1 MIDVLQQQNDGRP
14 GVGQAWSVVSVGPV
28 LAPTLRPTARHKAS
42 AQANNEAAYAYVTRF
57 RVSRGGWGREIRRPG
72 PPLLPPSP
80 HPGKLG
86 KNWKSR
92 DSSGYSFPLEAPW
105 RRGSAGCTGSPA
117 ALSSMMGK

>member
-57 RVSRGGWGREIRRPG
+57 RVSRGGGAGKSADPGRPCYLHHPTLENLEKIGNRATPAVI
-72 PPLLPPSP
+72 PS
-80 HPGKLG
+80 
-86 KNWKSR
+86 
-92 DSSGYSFPLEAPW
+92 PW
-105 RRGSAGCTGSPA
+105 RRRGGAVRRVVRAHRPRCPR
-117 ALSSMMGK
+117 